1 MSSQSWGQL
10 IASIPTAGVL
20 MNTFT
25 SAQSILT
32 TGSQLTASSGFVTLP
47 PGFFMERGELQL
59 YALVNTSWASG
70 NTMIWTVKVGSVA
83 AFVSGTLKVTTTG
96 GTLEPQVINLT
107 LSCQSTGNGTNAK
120 LIGGGSTVGRMIVP
134 PGGTA
139 GANYA
144 APSGVSPLQEASA
157 ALGTGFDS
165 TVANTLDFHITMG
178 TSSASN
184 GVQLMDYKVRSFG
197 NTAV

>member
-1 MSSQSWGQL
+1 L

-25 SAQSILT
+25 TAQSILT
-32 TGSQLTASSGFVTLP
+32 TGAQLSASSGFITLM
-47 PGFFMERGELQL
+47 PGFFMERGELHID
-59 YALVNTSWASG
+59 AVVNTSWASG
-70 NTMIWTVKVGSVA
+70 NTMIWTVKVGAVA
-83 AFVSGTLKVTTTG
+83 AAVSGTFKVTTTG
-96 GTLEPQVINLT
+96 GTLEPQLLHIV

-120 LIGGGSTVGRMIVP
+120 LMAGGFVAGRMIVP

-144 APSGVSPLQEASA
+144 APSGYSLFQEASA

-165 TVANTLDFHITMG
+165 TIANTLDLHITMG